1 MSGYFGRIV
10 LLAMLGMLASQ
21 LCWLFCLS
29 MLCWICCLVGYL
41 VYAARLAMVNLM
53 AGSAR
58 YAGYDGKLHWL
69 AMLIG

>member
-1 MSGYFGRIV
+1 V
-10 LLAMLGMLASQ
+10 LAILFVNPMLDMLPG
-21 LCWLFCLS
+21 C
-29 MLCWICCLVGYL
+29 YL

-53 AGSAR
+53 AGSAG